1 MGSVAETLSFVKQ
14 EKLLEFAQFG
24 GHLLN
29 YFYAQDRALD
39 MGLADGTYEV
49 LEETMASL
57 LEKEEETL
65 KFIWMRPSNCKSGG
79 LLRRLLVKGKGTDVG
94 RLNIP
99 NTADLAFI

>member
-1 MGSVAETLSFVKQ
+1 MGSVAGTLSFVQQ
-14 EKLLEFAQFG
+14 EKLDKICSIFGAHLHKQF
-24 GHLLN
+24 
-29 YFYAQDRALD
+29 QDRAVD

-65 KFIWMRPSNCKSGG
+65 KFVWMRPSNCKSGG

-99 NTADLAFI
+99 NTTDLAFI

>member
-1 MGSVAETLSFVKQ
+1 
-14 EKLLEFAQFG
+14 
-24 GHLLN
+24 
-29 YFYAQDRALD
+29 

-65 KFIWMRPSNCKSGG
+65 KFIWMRPSNSKPGG
-79 LLRRLLVKGKGTDVG
+79 LLRRLLVRGEGPDMG

-99 NTADLAFI
+99 NTIDLAFS

>member
-1 MGSVAETLSFVKQ
+1 M
-14 EKLLEFAQFG
+14 
-24 GHLLN
+24 LN

-65 KFIWMRPSNCKSGG
+65 KFIWMRPSNFMSGG
-79 LLRRLLVKGKGTDVG
+79 LLRRLLVKGEGTDMG
-94 RLNIP
+94 RLSIP
-99 NTADLAFI
+99 NTTNLAFI

>member
-1 MGSVAETLSFVKQ
+1 M
-14 EKLLEFAQFG
+14 
-24 GHLLN
+24 LN

-65 KFIWMRPSNCKSGG
+65 KFVWMRPSNFMSGG
-79 LLRRLLVKGKGTDVG
+79 LLRRLLVKGEGTDMG
-94 RLNIP
+94 RLSIP
-99 NTADLAFI
+99 NTTDLAFI